1 MRPLLLAVGTFLIG
15 TDVFVIAGM
24 LPQIGDSLN
33 VSVSAAGQ
41 LMTVFS
47 VGYAVL
53 GPLLAVPLSRRS
65 PRAALTAALVA
76 VALGNAV
83 CAVAGSLPTAMAG
96 RLLVAAGASQFTP
109 HASSLAAALAPKGRS
124 GKSLALVTSGLVM
137 GSVVGVPSG
146 TWAADVFGWRPTL
159 AALAAATAAVAV
171 PLAAGLRGVASQ
183 HTAQRPRERFAA
195 LRGPLVRMVLT
206 VTIFAVIAEYAVLT
220 YAATVFAGATA
231 GEGSRLAV
239 LLFAFGL
246 GGLVG
251 NFLAGVYM
259 DRPAGRRLVLVSV
272 AGMTVAFLAM
282 PQLSGSFP
290 GALVAM
296 VLWGVTGWMYAAP
309 QQHRLLRL
317 AGPAGPVA
325 VSLNSSVIYV
335 GAALGGGAGGLF
347 LGQAAPRWLP
357 LMAAVLCASA
367 VVTELRLLRKDRPT
381 EPAPAPV

>member
-1 MRPLLLAVGTFLIG
+1 MRLSLLAAGTFLIG

-24 LPQIGDSLN
+24 LPQISDSLN

-53 GPLLAVPLSRRS
+53 GPLLAAPLSRRS
-65 PRAALTAALVA
+65 PRVSLTAALVA
-76 VALGNAV
+76 VALGNV
-83 CAVAGSLPTAMAG
+83 LCAVADSLPTAMAG

-109 HASSLAAALAPKGRS
+109 HACSLAAALAPQGRS

-137 GSVVGVPSG
+137 GSVVGVPAG
-146 TWAADVFGWRPTL
+146 TWAADAFGWRPTL
-159 AALAAATAAVAV
+159 TVLAAGTAAVAV
-171 PLAAGLRGVASQ
+171 PLAAGLRGVGSE
-183 HTAQRPRERFAA
+183 HTAYRPREGLAA

-220 YAATVFAGATA
+220 YAATVFAEATA
-231 GEGSRLAV
+231 EDGTRLAV

-246 GGLVG
+246 GGLAG
-251 NFLAGVYM
+251 NALAGAYM

-272 AGMTVAFLAM
+272 AGMTVTFLAM
-282 PQLSGSFP
+282 TQLGGSFP

-317 AGPAGPVA
+317 AGPAGPLA

-335 GAALGGGAGGLF
+335 GAALGGAVGGLL
-347 LGQAAPRWLP
+347 LGQVAPHRLP
-357 LMAAVLCASA
+357 LMAAVLCALA
-367 VVTELRLLRKDRPT
+367 VVAELRLLRKDRPT
-381 EPAPAPV
+381 EPATVPA

>member
-1 MRPLLLAVGTFLIG
+1 MRLLLLAVGTFLIG

-24 LPQIGDSLN
+24 LPQIGDELK
-33 VSVSAAGQ
+33 VSISAAGQ

-53 GPLLAVPLSRRS
+53 GPLLAAPLSRRS
-65 PRAALTAALVA
+65 PRVALAAALVA
-76 VALGNAV
+76 VALGNVV
-83 CAVAGSLPTAMAG
+83 CAAADSLPTAMAG

-109 HASSLAAALAPKGRS
+109 HACSLAAALAPKGRS

-146 TWAADVFGWRPTL
+146 TWAADAFGWRLTL
-159 AALAAATAAVAV
+159 AVLAAATAAVAV
-171 PLAAGLRGVASQ
+171 PLTAGLRGVGSEP
-183 HTAQRPRERFAA
+183 TAHRPQERFAV

-220 YAATVFAGATA
+220 YAASVFDEATA

-246 GGLVG
+246 GGLAG
-251 NFLAGVYM
+251 NALAGVYM

-272 AGMTVAFLAM
+272 VGMTVTFLAM
-282 PQLSGSFP
+282 PQMSRSFP
-290 GALVAM
+290 GALVVM

-317 AGPAGPVA
+317 AGPAGPLA

-335 GAALGGGAGGLF
+335 GAALGGAVGGLF
-347 LGQAAPRWLP
+347 LGQVAPRWLP
-357 LMAAVLCASA
+357 LIATVLCASA

-381 EPAPAPV
+381 EPATAPA

>member
-1 MRPLLLAVGTFLIG
+1 MRLLLLAVGTFLIG

-24 LPQIGDSLN
+24 LPQIGASLN
-33 VSVSAAGQ
+33 VSISAAGQ

-47 VGYAVL
+47 IGYAVL

-65 PRAALTAALVA
+65 PRAALTAALIA
-76 VALGNAV
+76 VAAGNVV
-83 CAVAGSLPTAMAG
+83 CAVAGSLPAAMAG
-96 RLLVAAGASQFTP
+96 RLLVAAGACQFTP
-109 HASSLAAALAPKGRS
+109 HASSLAASLAPEGRT
-124 GKSLALVTSGLVM
+124 GKSLALVTSGLVT

-159 AALAAATAAVAV
+159 AVLAAATAAVAV
-171 PLAAGLRGVASQ
+171 PLAAGLRGVDSE
-183 HTAQRPRERFAA
+183 HTAHRPRERFAA

-220 YAATVFAGATA
+220 YAATVFAEATA
-231 GEGSRLAV
+231 GEGGRLAV

-246 GGLVG
+246 GGLAG
-251 NFLAGVYM
+251 NALAGAYM
-259 DRPAGRRLVLVSV
+259 DRPAGRRLVLASV
-272 AGMTVAFLAM
+272 AGMAVVFLAM

-296 VLWGVTGWMYAAP
+296 LLWGVSGWMYAAP

-335 GAALGGGAGGLF
+335 GAALGGAVGGLF
-347 LGQAAPRWLP
+347 LGQVAPRWLP
-357 LMAAVLCASA
+357 LVAAVLCASA
-367 VVTELRLLRKDRPT
+367 VVTELRLLRKDRPA
-381 EPAPAPV
+381 EPTTVPV